1 MSVPNTGSTV
11 LLRLFTNRRWYTLF
25 WLSFWCIL
33 SYKGLWMLSSIFLN
47 LVYPVGYFSGST
59 QSFIL
64 LISYGVYLAATR
76 FTLMLVPTIH
86 STTATSR
93 PLLSISCV

>member
-33 SYKGLWMLSSIFLN
+33 SYRGLWILSSIFLN

-59 QSFIL
+59 QCFIL
-64 LISYGVYLAATR
+64 LISNGVNLAATR
-76 FTLMLVPTIH
+76 CPERTIPTILF
-86 STTATSR
+86 TTAKT
-93 PLLSISCV
+93 LLLIAFTVG